1 MKGSDPSQLKQCV
14 PIALDVDIVAARMAA
29 RAVAAELGFAGADL
43 VMIATAVSEVARNIL
58 EYAKPGLVTLSVLAN
73 GQVRGLEI
81 VAADDGPGIID
92 VAKAMEDGFST
103 GRGLGLGLPGARR
116 LMDEFVVDS
125 NPGKGTTITM
135 KKWLW

>member
-1 MKGSDPSQLKQCV
+1 MKGSDPSRPKQSV
-14 PIALDVDIVAARMAA
+14 PIASDVDIVAARLAA
-29 RAVAAELGFAGADL
+29 RAVATELGFTGADL

-58 EYAKPGLVTLSVLAN
+58 EYARPGVVTLSVLAN

-81 VAADDGPGIID
+81 VAADGGPGITD
-92 VAKAMEDGFST
+92 VTKAMEDGFST

-125 NPGKGTTITM
+125 SPGRGTTITM
-135 KKWLW
+135 KKWLL